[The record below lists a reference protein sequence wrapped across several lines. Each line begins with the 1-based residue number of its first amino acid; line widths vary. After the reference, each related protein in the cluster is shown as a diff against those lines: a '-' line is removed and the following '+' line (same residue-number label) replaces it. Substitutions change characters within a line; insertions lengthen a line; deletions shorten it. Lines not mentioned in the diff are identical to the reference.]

1 MIGGRVMNSERGRG
15 GDVVL
20 GAFFIVLA
28 GTALAGAT
36 LLHGWF
42 SWVVVLV
49 GVALL
54 GVGVCLMTL
63 PVRQRGPRLRR

>member
-1 MIGGRVMNSERGRG
+1 
-15 GDVVL
+15 
-20 GAFFIVLA
+20 VLA

-54 GVGVCLMTL
+54 GVGVCLMTM